1 MARPGWSSTRP
12 STVAR
17 WYSTDS
23 APIIRIQPT
32 GSPRL
37 DKPRPN
43 FLASHRLAIVF
54 DQYLSFIRARS
65 PFEEAVFGSGT
76 NGK

>member
-23 APIIRIQPT
+23 APIMRIQPT

-37 DKPRPN
+37 NKPGPISWQATG
-43 FLASHRLAIVF
+43 LQSCSLRLVVYQGEKA
-54 DQYLSFIRARS
+54 L
-65 PFEEAVFGSGT
+65 
-76 NGK
+76 

>member
-1 MARPGWSSTRP
+1 MARPGWSSSRP

-32 GSPRL
+32 GSHPVSTNPAQFPG
-37 DKPRPN
+37 KPPACNRVL
-43 FLASHRLAIVF
+43 FVLW
-54 DQYLSFIRARS
+54 FIRVRK
-65 PFEEAVFGSGT
+65 PCKEAFLWLGS

>member
-32 GSPRL
+32 SPTRL
-37 DKPRPN
+37 NK
-43 FLASHRLAIVF
+43 LGLISWQASGLQSCSLRLVVYQGEKALWGAF
-54 DQYLSFIRARS
+54 F
-65 PFEEAVFGSGT
+65 VFGQ
-76 NGK
+76 

>member
-32 GSPRL
+32 GLPRL
-37 DKPRPN
+37 DQPAPIFRQATGLQSCS
-43 FLASHRLAIVF
+43 LALVVYQGEKA
-54 DQYLSFIRARS
+54 L
-65 PFEEAVFGSGT
+65 
-76 NGK
+76 